1 MTLARI
7 VGTVVCSRSA
17 DNIPGAVWRL
27 VEVCDTSGNPAGDIL
42 VALDLV
48 GSDDNDV
55 VLMCNGSSVRWTRQ
69 TVDKPVDALIVGL
82 VEMIDEKGIFT
93 YRR

>member
-7 VGTVVCSRSA
+7 VGRVVCSRRA
-17 DNIPGAVWRL
+17 DGIPGAVWRL
-27 VEVCDTSGNPAGDIL
+27 VEICDTAGNPDGDII

-48 GSDDNDV
+48 GSEYDDV
-55 VLMCNGSSVRWTRQ
+55 VLLCSGSSVRWTRQ
-69 TVDKPVDALIVGL
+69 TIDKPVDTLIVGL
-82 VEMIDEKGIFT
+82 VEMIDEEGVFT